1 MLLQHSLRNLEV
13 LRDFSVHSDAIHQLE
28 TIREAWG
35 LEAFFEA
42 HVSFYRQWTVA
53 DKIIRRGPL

>member
-1 MLLQHSLRNLEV
+1 MLLQHSLRKLEV
-13 LRDFSVHSDAIHQLE
+13 LRDFSVHSNAIHQLE
-28 TIREAWG
+28 TVREAWG

-53 DKIIRRGPL
+53 DKII